1 MKCPVCNFADTKVL
15 ESRLCLDA
23 RSIRR
28 RRQCGECNYRFTTY
42 EKEEAVVF
50 QIRKRDGRIEAYV
63 RDKALRSLQIAC
75 RKRDITLEQLEIM
88 LDRIERA
95 IQEVGD
101 RTIPSARLGDMM
113 LSALNDV
120 DKVAYVRF
128 ASVYKDFKDPEEFM
142 SELKSLT

>member
-15 ESRLCLDA
+15 ESRLCLDG

-42 EKEEAVVF
+42 EKEEAIAF
-50 QIRKRDGRIEAYV
+50 QIRKRDGRLESYV
-63 RDKALRSLQIAC
+63 REKALRSLQIAC

-88 LDRIERA
+88 LYRIERA
-95 IQEVGD
+95 IQEIGD

-113 LSALNDV
+113 LSALNEM

-142 SELKSLT
+142 SELQSLT